1 MEILKM
7 IEDWRNGC
15 ELARTHPVECPAC
28 TMKLIDTIELKE
40 RVNLHSGCITPKLH
54 AAIDRLRSAISSK
67 DHVRGDSCLVKQTDL
82 HALITEFFRLDK
94 ELQHL
99 KPYITINTEDD
110 YRCT

>member
-1 MEILKM
+1 M
-7 IEDWRNGC
+7 IEDWRKGC
-15 ELARTHPVECPAC
+15 DLAKSHPAECLAC
-28 TMKLIDTIELKE
+28 TVRLIDTIELKE

-54 AAIDRLRSAISSK
+54 TAIDRLRDAMSTK
-67 DHVRGDSCLVKQTDL
+67 NLVPGTTCVVNQTDL